1 MYSYIQEFQAAED
14 FIFYTRLYDAEVC
27 INLRYH
33 KFISEGVKLYIIY
46 SDYFQ
51 GKQFL
56 RKRII
61 AQHAALCRLKNTFLP
76 CR

>member
-14 FIFYTRLYDAEVC
+14 FISCTRLYDAEVS
-27 INLRYH
+27 INLGYH
-33 KFISEGVKLYIIY
+33 KFIPEGMKLYIIY

-51 GKQFL
+51 GKRLL

-61 AQHAALCRLKNTFLP
+61 AQHGALCRL
-76 CR
+76 